1 VCGGTSG
8 AGLGYGPMT
17 PRIDPEPAE
26 EVREAILAALA
37 GVAQDDGSW
46 SAAALLEGVEDEL
59 DP

>member
-1 VCGGTSG
+1 
-8 AGLGYGPMT
+8 MT

>member
-1 VCGGTSG
+1 
-8 AGLGYGPMT
+8 MT

-37 GVAQDDGSW
+37 AVAPDDDRW
-46 SAAALLEGVEDEL
+46 SAAALVEGVEDEL